1 MNLFKFKPNRFW
13 TGLLTATIFS
23 LLGTQTILAQAPDI
37 QAAKKEGKVVVYG
50 TTIPKVIQPIH
61 TAFEKRY
68 GIRVEY
74 WRASATAVVDR
85 AITEWRSGNPSFDV
99 AFGINGTITLLKR
112 ENALTRYTPPAAAK
126 FPAAVRDK
134 DGILTAF
141 RHTPL
146 AVLYNTELVKPADL
160 PKSFDD
166 LLDAKWQNKIVMPD
180 PSRHT
185 STAQFLWN
193 LQKIKGDKWM
203 DYVKALAKQ
212 KPFLVESLAPVPNA
226 LVKGEGHL
234 GISYAQYAAQVK
246 GPLSLVV
253 FDKVFTDST
262 DLGLGAKA
270 INANA
275 GKLYMEY
282 LCTPEAQKAIADSGD
297 FPLYPGIYPAVKD
310 ADKIVANAVFMDNP
324 TSEQFKKLKE
334 DFRKIFLAR

>member
-1 MNLFKFKPNRFW
+1 MNKRN
-13 TGLLTATIFS
+13 GLVFLTAV
-23 LLGTQTILAQAPDI
+23 ILALGGAQKLSAQGLDI
-37 QAAKKEGKVVVYG
+37 DAAKKDGKVVVYG

-61 TAFEKRY
+61 AAFEKRY

-85 AITEWRSGNPSFDV
+85 AITEWRAGTPGFDV
-99 AFGINGTITLLKR
+99 VFGINGTVSLLKR
-112 ENALTRYTPPAAAK
+112 ETALARYTPPAAEK
-126 FPAAVRDK
+126 FPDRVRDK
-134 DGILTAF
+134 DGMLTAF

-146 AVLYNTELVKPADL
+146 AVLYNTELVKTADL
-160 PKSFDD
+160 PKSYDD

-193 LQKIKGDKWM
+193 LQKIKGDKWL
-203 DYVKALAKQ
+203 DYVKALARQ

-226 LVKGEGHL
+226 LVKGEGQL
-234 GISYAQYAAQVK
+234 GISYAQYVGQVR

-262 DLGLGAKA
+262 DLGLDARAKHA
-270 INANA
+270 SA

-282 LCTPEAQKAIADSGD
+282 LCTAEAQKEIAASGD

-334 DFRKIFLAR
+334 EFRQIFLGR

>member
-1 MNLFKFKPNRFW
+1 MCPVW
-13 TGLLTATIFS
+13 SGA
-23 LLGTQTILAQAPDI
+23 LGRRWRLAKRLAPDI
-37 QAAKKEGKVVVYG
+37 DAAKKEGRVVVYG
-50 TTIPKVIQPIH
+50 TTLPKVIQPIH
-61 TAFEKRY
+61 AAFEKRH

-85 AITEWRSGNPSFDV
+85 AITEWRAGSPNFDV
-99 AFGINGTITLLKR
+99 VFAINGTITLLKK
-112 ENALTRYTPPAAAK
+112 ENALARYTPLAAAK
-126 FPAAVRDK
+126 FPAGVKDK

-146 AVLYNTELVKPADL
+146 AVLYNTEMVKPADL
-160 PKSFDD
+160 PNSFDD

-193 LQKIKGDKWM
+193 LQKIKGERWL

-234 GISYAQYAAQVK
+234 GISYAQYVGQVK

-253 FDKVFTDST
+253 FDKVLTDST
-262 DLGLGAKA
+262 DLSLGAKA
-270 INANA
+270 ANTNA
-275 GKLYMEY
+275 GKLYMDF

-324 TSEQFKKLKE
+324 TSEQFKKLKD
-334 DFRKIFLAR
+334 DFRKIFLGN

>member
-1 MNLFKFKPNRFW
+1 
-13 TGLLTATIFS
+13 
-23 LLGTQTILAQAPDI
+23 
-37 QAAKKEGKVVVYG
+37 
-50 TTIPKVIQPIH
+50 
-61 TAFEKRY
+61 
-68 GIRVEY
+68 
-74 WRASATAVVDR
+74 
-85 AITEWRSGNPSFDV
+85 
-99 AFGINGTITLLKR
+99 
-112 ENALTRYTPPAAAK
+112 
-126 FPAAVRDK
+126 
-134 DGILTAF
+134 LTAF

-146 AVLYNTELVKPADL
+146 AVLYNTELVKTADL

-166 LLDAKWQNKIVMPD
+166 ILDPKWQNKIVMPD

-193 LQKIKGDKWM
+193 LQKIKGDKWL

-226 LVKGEGHL
+226 LVKGEGQL
-234 GISYAQYAAQVK
+234 GISYAQYVGQVK

-270 INANA
+270 TNANA

-282 LCTPEAQKAIADSGD
+282 LCTPEAQKMIADSGD

-334 DFRKIFLAR
+334 EVRKIFLSH